1 MPLARGTAA
10 CGYIGLLALFLSCDI
25 QITANV
31 PPLQQ
36 VDWEGILNP
45 HPNIFI
51 DSIKDWMYPSR
62 EKTNLLETLPSV
74 SSTFDTLRKRI
85 QALNFSQTFF

>member
-10 CGYIGLLALFLSCDI
+10 CGYIGLLGLFLSFDI

-45 HPNIFI
+45 HPDIFI
-51 DSIKDWMYPSR
+51 DSIKNWMYPSR
-62 EKTNLLETLPSV
+62 EKTTILESLPNV
-74 SSTFDTLRKRI
+74 SETFDTFRKRI
-85 QALNFSQTFF
+85 EALNWSQTFF